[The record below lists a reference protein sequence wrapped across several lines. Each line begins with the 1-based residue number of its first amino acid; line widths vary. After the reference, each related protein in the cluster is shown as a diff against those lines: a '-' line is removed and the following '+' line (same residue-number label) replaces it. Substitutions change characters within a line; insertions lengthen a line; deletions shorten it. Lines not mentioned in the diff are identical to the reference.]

1 MARKKTKK
9 EKQKS
14 QKKLM
19 KTTTVSVLQTGEL
32 SLNMVESKK
41 VETKSTTFSQ
51 SQVSLLYKDLIK
63 TLITTLIVFGVLI
76 LIFFVT
82 K

>member
-14 QKKLM
+14 EKRSM
-19 KTTTVSVLQTGEL
+19 NTTMVSVSQTGEL
-32 SLNMVESKK
+32 SLGMVESKK

-63 TLITTLIVFGVLI
+63 TLITTLIVFGVLVV
-76 LIFFVT
+76 IFFVT